1 MEAFNLAEKRI
12 NNMNNNLSEVEKDK
26 RSAED
31 ALDIIERQVEG
42 QQVLLHQAEDQLAT
56 SKGQITALK
65 KKLEEAKKVRDQA
78 EQESY
83 NVRVAETEK
92 ALSAKVSRVRRNY
105 CLQVWNEAFNQA
117 RVEPFLHL
125 GKQKVYTTLL
135 LSMHQVLPVPRLT
148 PPPMW

>member
-12 NNMNNNLSEVEKDK
+12 NNMNNKLSEVEKDK

-31 ALDIIERQVEG
+31 ALDITERQVEG

-105 CLQVWNEAFNQA
+105 CSKCGMRPLTK
-117 RVEPFLHL
+117 L
-125 GKQKVYTTLL
+125 GLSLFYT
-135 LSMHQVLPVPRLT
+135 
-148 PPPMW
+148 